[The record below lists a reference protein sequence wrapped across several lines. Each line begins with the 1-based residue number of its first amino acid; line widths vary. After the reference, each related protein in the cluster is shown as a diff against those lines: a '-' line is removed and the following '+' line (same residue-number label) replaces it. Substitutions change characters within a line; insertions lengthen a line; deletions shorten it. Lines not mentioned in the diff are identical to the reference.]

1 MKAAVIPSA
10 TRPVVRQLEEA
21 DARRRWLLLAVVSSA
36 QFLAAFDLWVV
47 TIALPTLQRE
57 FAPAALSDVAWILNV
72 YTIVL
77 AAFLAP
83 SGRFADTLGR
93 KRAFLVGMGVFGLAS
108 VGCAMAT
115 TLPVMIAWRSVQALS
130 AAVVLPTSLGLA
142 LPAFPPHQRTSAI
155 GIWAAVGA
163 IAAGGGP
170 VLGGLLIQ
178 ASWRWIFLINV
189 PIVLVAIVAGSLL
202 LPRDPIVR
210 GGVRFDGIGLMLF
223 LGAMGLVCA
232 GLIEASTW
240 PAVVTWTALT
250 VGAVATAA
258 FVVHALRHPEPVLP
272 PRLFRSRRFTM
283 SAVGLFT
290 YYAGFTVNLLGLT
303 LLLTEG
309 MHLSVLE
316 AALGLIPGPLSA
328 GVASPFSGRVVAR
341 IGARRTM
348 LLGAG
353 LFALAGLWPLL
364 SFGSAPSYISTIL
377 PALVFWGVANAC
389 IQPTLFAGADAAPKD
404 DLALAAAVLASARQV
419 GSALGVALLVG
430 VTGASGLST
439 FQSAWVI
446 VLASA
451 LLTAAVGVFGR
462 HSRPADRAGCV
473 ANHGRHTRPNAHR
486 VSGAG
491 NTSRGG

>member
-1 MKAAVIPSA
+1 MKVLSVSTAPPSSVRASDDAAR
-10 TRPVVRQLEEA
+10 T
-21 DARRRWLLLAVVSSA
+21 RWLLLAVVSSA

-47 TIALPTLQRE
+47 TIALPTLRRE
-57 FAPAALSDVAWILNV
+57 FAPAELSDVAWILNI

-77 AAFLAP
+77 AVFLAP

-93 KRAFLVGMGVFGLAS
+93 KRAFLIALAVLGVAS
-108 VGCAMAT
+108 AGCAMAS

-142 LPAFPPHQRTSAI
+142 LPAFPPQQRTTAI

-189 PIVLVAIVAGSLL
+189 PIVLVAIAAGAVL

-210 GGVRFDGIGLMLF
+210 GGVRFDGTGLVLF
-223 LGAMGLVCA
+223 LGAMGLLCA
-232 GLIEASTW
+232 GLIEVSTW
-240 PAVVTWTALT
+240 SALVIWSVLAVGISAAAL
-250 VGAVATAA
+250 
-258 FVVHALRHPEPVLP
+258 FVFHALRHPEPVVP
-272 PRLFRSRRFTM
+272 PRLFRSRRFSM

-290 YYAGFTVNLLGLT
+290 YYAGFAVNLLGIT
-303 LLLTEG
+303 LLLTDG

-328 GVASPFSGRVVAR
+328 GVTSPFSGLVVAR

-348 LLGAG
+348 LVGAG
-353 LFALAGLWPLL
+353 LFALAGLLPLL
-364 SFGSAPSYISTIL
+364 ASGGVPSYVTVVL
-377 PALVFWGVANAC
+377 PSLVCWGIANSC
-389 IQPTLFAGADAAPKD
+389 IQPLLFAGADAAPKD
-404 DLALAAAVLASARQV
+404 DLALAAAVLASARQI
-419 GSALGVALLVG
+419 GSAVGVALLVG
-430 VTGASGLST
+430 LAGVGGFSM
-439 FQSAWVI
+439 FQSAWGI

-451 LLTAAVGVFGR
+451 LLTAAVGVFAPR
-462 HSRPADRAGCV
+462 RS
-473 ANHGRHTRPNAHR
+473 
-486 VSGAG
+486 S
-491 NTSRGG
+491 